1 MIIKSFEL
9 DKINVKSSNFYLFY
23 GENEGY
29 KNEAIEKIFNI
40 NISKNIYRY
49 EEKEILD
56 NFESFFESIQSKS
69 FFEKEKLIIIS
80 RVSDKI
86 KNIIEEIIEK
96 NIEDIKIVLNSGIL
110 EKKSKLRSLFEKN
123 KNTICVPFYADSN
136 QTLSKI
142 INNFFREKKIIVSQE
157 KINLLIDRCRGNRQN
172 LRNELDKIDSF
183 VKNKK
188 NINID
193 QIMKL
198 TNLAENYNVSEL
210 IDSYL
215 AANFKKT
222 INILNE
228 NNFSI
233 EDCMLITRTLL
244 VKSKRLYK
252 LLLEINNNKSIEE
265 VISSFKPLHSRSDF
279 SSSSSRAPPPASDPS
294 ISRRLSCSR
303 LILLKRSPI
312 SSLLSA
318 NSLRFSLR
326 SAVILSF
333 VSFVGFATKE
343 GRSDMCDFT
352 FSILP
357 VYPIKEAPP
366 IPAIM
371 TTHEAI
377 NAGLA
382 YLRKSI
388 FVSPTKAN
396 ILGCDLSN
404 LLSTK
409 ISNSSR
415 VTTRA
420 VNMLARIP
428 IVSVMPKPCTG
439 PCPFQ

>member
-9 DKINVKSSNFYLFY
+9 NKINVKSSNFYLFY

-96 NIEDIKIVLNSGIL
+96 NIEDIKIILNSGIL

-123 KNTICVPFYADSN
+123 KNIICVPFYADSN

-265 VISSFKPLHSRSDF
+265 AISSFKPPIFWKDKETVKQQIKNWSLNTAENLIYKTNELELLIKKNSNNSINILSDF
-279 SSSSSRAPPPASDPS
+279 
-294 ISRRLSCSR
+294 I
-303 LILLKRSPI
+303 
-312 SSLLSA
+312 
-318 NSLRFSLR
+318 
-326 SAVILSF
+326 
-333 VSFVGFATKE
+333 
-343 GRSDMCDFT
+343 
-352 FSILP
+352 
-357 VYPIKEAPP
+357 
-366 IPAIM
+366 
-371 TTHEAI
+371 I
-377 NAGLA
+377 NQPN
-382 YLRKSI
+382 R
-388 FVSPTKAN
+388 
-396 ILGCDLSN
+396 
-404 LLSTK
+404 
-409 ISNSSR
+409 ISN
-415 VTTRA
+415 
-420 VNMLARIP
+420 
-428 IVSVMPKPCTG
+428 
-439 PCPFQ
+439 

>member
-9 DKINVKSSNFYLFY
+9 NKINVKSSNFYLFY

-222 INILNE
+222 ITILNE

-265 VISSFKPLHSRSDF
+265 AISSFNPPIFWKDKETVKQQIKNWSLNRAENLIYKTNELELLIKKNSYNSINILSDF
-279 SSSSSRAPPPASDPS
+279 
-294 ISRRLSCSR
+294 I
-303 LILLKRSPI
+303 
-312 SSLLSA
+312 
-318 NSLRFSLR
+318 
-326 SAVILSF
+326 
-333 VSFVGFATKE
+333 
-343 GRSDMCDFT
+343 
-352 FSILP
+352 
-357 VYPIKEAPP
+357 
-366 IPAIM
+366 
-371 TTHEAI
+371 I
-377 NAGLA
+377 NQPN
-382 YLRKSI
+382 R
-388 FVSPTKAN
+388 
-396 ILGCDLSN
+396 
-404 LLSTK
+404 
-409 ISNSSR
+409 ISN
-415 VTTRA
+415 
-420 VNMLARIP
+420 
-428 IVSVMPKPCTG
+428 
-439 PCPFQ
+439 

>member
-9 DKINVKSSNFYLFY
+9 NKINVKSSNFYLFY

-96 NIEDIKIVLNSGIL
+96 NIEDIKIILNSGIL

-123 KNTICVPFYADSN
+123 KNIICVPFYADSN

-157 KINLLIDRCRGNRQN
+157 KINLLIDRCRGNREN
-172 LRNELDKIDSF
+172 LRNELDKIDNF

-265 VISSFKPLHSRSDF
+265 VISSFKPPIFWKDKEIVKQQIKNWSLNSAENLIYKTNELELLIKKNSYNSINILSDF
-279 SSSSSRAPPPASDPS
+279 
-294 ISRRLSCSR
+294 I
-303 LILLKRSPI
+303 
-312 SSLLSA
+312 
-318 NSLRFSLR
+318 
-326 SAVILSF
+326 
-333 VSFVGFATKE
+333 
-343 GRSDMCDFT
+343 
-352 FSILP
+352 
-357 VYPIKEAPP
+357 
-366 IPAIM
+366 
-371 TTHEAI
+371 I
-377 NAGLA
+377 NQPN
-382 YLRKSI
+382 R
-388 FVSPTKAN
+388 
-396 ILGCDLSN
+396 
-404 LLSTK
+404 
-409 ISNSSR
+409 ISN
-415 VTTRA
+415 
-420 VNMLARIP
+420 
-428 IVSVMPKPCTG
+428 
-439 PCPFQ
+439 

>member
-9 DKINVKSSNFYLFY
+9 NKINVKSSNFYLFY

-29 KNEAIEKIFNI
+29 KNEAIEKIFNT

-123 KNTICVPFYADSN
+123 KNTICVPFYADNN

-183 VKNKK
+183 IKNKK

-215 AANFKKT
+215 ATNFKKT

-244 VKSKRLYK
+244 LKTKRLYK
-252 LLLEINNNKSIEE
+252 LLLEINNNKTIEE
-265 VISSFKPLHSRSDF
+265 AISSFKPPIFWKDKEIVKQQINNWSLSRTENLIYKTNELELLIKKNSYNSINILSDF
-279 SSSSSRAPPPASDPS
+279 
-294 ISRRLSCSR
+294 I
-303 LILLKRSPI
+303 
-312 SSLLSA
+312 
-318 NSLRFSLR
+318 
-326 SAVILSF
+326 
-333 VSFVGFATKE
+333 
-343 GRSDMCDFT
+343 
-352 FSILP
+352 
-357 VYPIKEAPP
+357 
-366 IPAIM
+366 
-371 TTHEAI
+371 I
-377 NAGLA
+377 NQ
-382 YLRKSI
+382 
-388 FVSPTKAN
+388 PN
-396 ILGCDLSN
+396 
-404 LLSTK
+404 
-409 ISNSSR
+409 
-415 VTTRA
+415 
-420 VNMLARIP
+420 RINN
-428 IVSVMPKPCTG
+428 
-439 PCPFQ
+439 

>member
-29 KNEAIEKIFNI
+29 KNEVIEKIFNI

-244 VKSKRLYK
+244 IKSKRLYK
-252 LLLEINNNKSIEE
+252 LLIEINKNKSIEE
-265 VISSFKPLHSRSDF
+265 VISSFKPPIFWKDKEIVKQQIKNWSLSRVENLIYKTNELELLIKKNSNNSINILSDF
-279 SSSSSRAPPPASDPS
+279 
-294 ISRRLSCSR
+294 I
-303 LILLKRSPI
+303 
-312 SSLLSA
+312 
-318 NSLRFSLR
+318 
-326 SAVILSF
+326 
-333 VSFVGFATKE
+333 
-343 GRSDMCDFT
+343 
-352 FSILP
+352 
-357 VYPIKEAPP
+357 
-366 IPAIM
+366 
-371 TTHEAI
+371 I
-377 NAGLA
+377 NQPN
-382 YLRKSI
+382 R
-388 FVSPTKAN
+388 
-396 ILGCDLSN
+396 
-404 LLSTK
+404 
-409 ISNSSR
+409 ISN
-415 VTTRA
+415 
-420 VNMLARIP
+420 
-428 IVSVMPKPCTG
+428 
-439 PCPFQ
+439 

>member
-9 DKINVKSSNFYLFY
+9 NKINVKSSNFYLFY

-265 VISSFKPLHSRSDF
+265 AISSFNPPIFWKDKETVKQQIKNWSLNRAENLIYKTNELELLIKKNSYNSINILSDF
-279 SSSSSRAPPPASDPS
+279 
-294 ISRRLSCSR
+294 I
-303 LILLKRSPI
+303 
-312 SSLLSA
+312 
-318 NSLRFSLR
+318 
-326 SAVILSF
+326 
-333 VSFVGFATKE
+333 
-343 GRSDMCDFT
+343 
-352 FSILP
+352 
-357 VYPIKEAPP
+357 
-366 IPAIM
+366 
-371 TTHEAI
+371 I
-377 NAGLA
+377 NQPN
-382 YLRKSI
+382 R
-388 FVSPTKAN
+388 
-396 ILGCDLSN
+396 
-404 LLSTK
+404 
-409 ISNSSR
+409 ISN
-415 VTTRA
+415 
-420 VNMLARIP
+420 
-428 IVSVMPKPCTG
+428 
-439 PCPFQ
+439 

>member
-29 KNEAIEKIFNI
+29 KNEVIEKIFNI

-86 KNIIEEIIEK
+86 KNIIEEIFEK
-96 NIEDIKIVLNSGIL
+96 NIEDIKIILNSGIL

-123 KNTICVPFYADSN
+123 KNIICVPFYADSN

-244 VKSKRLYK
+244 AKSKRLYK
-252 LLLEINNNKSIEE
+252 LLIEINNNKSIEE
-265 VISSFKPLHSRSDF
+265 AISSFKPPIFWKDKETVKQQIKNWSLNRAENLIYKTNELELLIKKNSNNSINILSDF
-279 SSSSSRAPPPASDPS
+279 
-294 ISRRLSCSR
+294 I
-303 LILLKRSPI
+303 
-312 SSLLSA
+312 
-318 NSLRFSLR
+318 
-326 SAVILSF
+326 
-333 VSFVGFATKE
+333 
-343 GRSDMCDFT
+343 
-352 FSILP
+352 
-357 VYPIKEAPP
+357 
-366 IPAIM
+366 
-371 TTHEAI
+371 I
-377 NAGLA
+377 NQ
-382 YLRKSI
+382 
-388 FVSPTKAN
+388 PN
-396 ILGCDLSN
+396 
-404 LLSTK
+404 
-409 ISNSSR
+409 
-415 VTTRA
+415 
-420 VNMLARIP
+420 RINN
-428 IVSVMPKPCTG
+428 
-439 PCPFQ
+439 

>member
-9 DKINVKSSNFYLFY
+9 NKINVKSSNFYLFY

-29 KNEAIEKIFNI
+29 KNDAIEKIFNI

-252 LLLEINNNKSIEE
+252 LLVEINNNKSIEE
-265 VISSFKPLHSRSDF
+265 AISSFNPPIFWKDKETVKQQIKNWSLNRAENLIYKTNELELLIKKNSYNSINILSDF
-279 SSSSSRAPPPASDPS
+279 
-294 ISRRLSCSR
+294 I
-303 LILLKRSPI
+303 
-312 SSLLSA
+312 
-318 NSLRFSLR
+318 
-326 SAVILSF
+326 
-333 VSFVGFATKE
+333 
-343 GRSDMCDFT
+343 
-352 FSILP
+352 
-357 VYPIKEAPP
+357 
-366 IPAIM
+366 
-371 TTHEAI
+371 I
-377 NAGLA
+377 NQPN
-382 YLRKSI
+382 R
-388 FVSPTKAN
+388 
-396 ILGCDLSN
+396 
-404 LLSTK
+404 
-409 ISNSSR
+409 ISN
-415 VTTRA
+415 
-420 VNMLARIP
+420 
-428 IVSVMPKPCTG
+428 
-439 PCPFQ
+439 

>member
-9 DKINVKSSNFYLFY
+9 NKINVKSSNFYLLY

-69 FFEKEKLIIIS
+69 FFEKEKLILIS
-80 RVSDKI
+80 RVTDKV

-123 KNTICVPFYADSN
+123 KNIICVPFYADSN

-142 INNFFREKKIIVSQE
+142 INNFFREKKIITSQE

-183 VKNKK
+183 IKNKK
-188 NINID
+188 NINMD

-215 AANFKKT
+215 ASNFKKT
-222 INILNE
+222 ITILNE

-244 VKSKRLYK
+244 AKSKRLYK

-265 VISSFKPLHSRSDF
+265 AISSFKPPIFWKDKEIVKQQIKNWSLNRTENLIYKTNELELLIKKNSYNSINILSDF
-279 SSSSSRAPPPASDPS
+279 
-294 ISRRLSCSR
+294 I
-303 LILLKRSPI
+303 
-312 SSLLSA
+312 
-318 NSLRFSLR
+318 
-326 SAVILSF
+326 
-333 VSFVGFATKE
+333 
-343 GRSDMCDFT
+343 
-352 FSILP
+352 
-357 VYPIKEAPP
+357 
-366 IPAIM
+366 
-371 TTHEAI
+371 I
-377 NAGLA
+377 NQ
-382 YLRKSI
+382 
-388 FVSPTKAN
+388 PN
-396 ILGCDLSN
+396 
-404 LLSTK
+404 
-409 ISNSSR
+409 
-415 VTTRA
+415 
-420 VNMLARIP
+420 RINN
-428 IVSVMPKPCTG
+428 
-439 PCPFQ
+439 

>member
-96 NIEDIKIVLNSGIL
+96 NIGDIKIILNSGIL

-123 KNTICVPFYADSN
+123 KNIICVPFYADSN

-157 KINLLIDRCRGNRQN
+157 KINLLIDRCRGNREN
-172 LRNELDKIDSF
+172 LRNELDKIDNF

-233 EDCMLITRTLL
+233 EDCILITRTLL
-244 VKSKRLYK
+244 IKSKRLYK
-252 LLLEINNNKSIEE
+252 LLLEINNNKNIEE
-265 VISSFKPLHSRSDF
+265 VISSFKPPIFWKDKEIVKQQIKNWSLSKAENLIYKTNELELLIKKNSYNSINILSDF
-279 SSSSSRAPPPASDPS
+279 
-294 ISRRLSCSR
+294 I
-303 LILLKRSPI
+303 
-312 SSLLSA
+312 
-318 NSLRFSLR
+318 
-326 SAVILSF
+326 
-333 VSFVGFATKE
+333 
-343 GRSDMCDFT
+343 
-352 FSILP
+352 
-357 VYPIKEAPP
+357 
-366 IPAIM
+366 
-371 TTHEAI
+371 I
-377 NAGLA
+377 NQPN
-382 YLRKSI
+382 R
-388 FVSPTKAN
+388 
-396 ILGCDLSN
+396 
-404 LLSTK
+404 
-409 ISNSSR
+409 ISN
-415 VTTRA
+415 
-420 VNMLARIP
+420 
-428 IVSVMPKPCTG
+428 
-439 PCPFQ
+439 

>member
-69 FFEKEKLIIIS
+69 FFEKEKLILIS
-80 RVSDKI
+80 RVTDKI

-123 KNTICVPFYADSN
+123 KNIICVPFYADSN

-142 INNFFREKKIIVSQE
+142 INNFFREKKIITSQE

-183 VKNKK
+183 IKNKK

-210 IDSYL
+210 IDNYL
-215 AANFKKT
+215 ASNFKKT
-222 INILNE
+222 ITILNE

-244 VKSKRLYK
+244 AKSKRLYK

-265 VISSFKPLHSRSDF
+265 AISSFKPPIFWKDKEIVKQQINNWSLSRTENLIYKTNELELLIKKNSYNSVNILSDF
-279 SSSSSRAPPPASDPS
+279 
-294 ISRRLSCSR
+294 I
-303 LILLKRSPI
+303 
-312 SSLLSA
+312 
-318 NSLRFSLR
+318 
-326 SAVILSF
+326 
-333 VSFVGFATKE
+333 
-343 GRSDMCDFT
+343 
-352 FSILP
+352 
-357 VYPIKEAPP
+357 
-366 IPAIM
+366 
-371 TTHEAI
+371 I
-377 NAGLA
+377 NQ
-382 YLRKSI
+382 
-388 FVSPTKAN
+388 PN
-396 ILGCDLSN
+396 
-404 LLSTK
+404 
-409 ISNSSR
+409 
-415 VTTRA
+415 
-420 VNMLARIP
+420 RINN
-428 IVSVMPKPCTG
+428 
-439 PCPFQ
+439 

>member
-9 DKINVKSSNFYLFY
+9 NKINVKSSNFYLFY

-123 KNTICVPFYADSN
+123 KNIICVPFYADSN

-142 INNFFREKKIIVSQE
+142 INNFFREKKIITSQE

-183 VKNKK
+183 IKNKK

-265 VISSFKPLHSRSDF
+265 AISSFKPPIFWKDKETVKQQIKNWSLSRAENLIYKTNELELLIKKNSYNSINILSDF
-279 SSSSSRAPPPASDPS
+279 
-294 ISRRLSCSR
+294 I
-303 LILLKRSPI
+303 
-312 SSLLSA
+312 
-318 NSLRFSLR
+318 
-326 SAVILSF
+326 
-333 VSFVGFATKE
+333 
-343 GRSDMCDFT
+343 
-352 FSILP
+352 
-357 VYPIKEAPP
+357 
-366 IPAIM
+366 
-371 TTHEAI
+371 I
-377 NAGLA
+377 NQ
-382 YLRKSI
+382 
-388 FVSPTKAN
+388 PN
-396 ILGCDLSN
+396 
-404 LLSTK
+404 
-409 ISNSSR
+409 
-415 VTTRA
+415 
-420 VNMLARIP
+420 RINN
-428 IVSVMPKPCTG
+428 
-439 PCPFQ
+439 

>member
-183 VKNKK
+183 IKNKK

-233 EDCMLITRTLL
+233 EDCILITRTLL

-252 LLLEINNNKSIEE
+252 LLLVISNNKSIEE
-265 VISSFKPLHSRSDF
+265 AISSFNPPIFWKDKEIVKQQIKNWSLNRAENLIYKTNELELLIKKNSNNSINILSDF
-279 SSSSSRAPPPASDPS
+279 
-294 ISRRLSCSR
+294 I
-303 LILLKRSPI
+303 
-312 SSLLSA
+312 
-318 NSLRFSLR
+318 
-326 SAVILSF
+326 
-333 VSFVGFATKE
+333 
-343 GRSDMCDFT
+343 
-352 FSILP
+352 
-357 VYPIKEAPP
+357 
-366 IPAIM
+366 
-371 TTHEAI
+371 I
-377 NAGLA
+377 NQPN
-382 YLRKSI
+382 R
-388 FVSPTKAN
+388 
-396 ILGCDLSN
+396 
-404 LLSTK
+404 
-409 ISNSSR
+409 ISN
-415 VTTRA
+415 
-420 VNMLARIP
+420 
-428 IVSVMPKPCTG
+428 
-439 PCPFQ
+439 

>member
-9 DKINVKSSNFYLFY
+9 NKINVKSSNFYLFY

-123 KNTICVPFYADSN
+123 KNIICVPFYADSN

-157 KINLLIDRCRGNRQN
+157 KINLLIDRCRGNREN

-265 VISSFKPLHSRSDF
+265 AISSFKPPIFWKDKETVKQQIKNWSLSRAENLIYKTNELELLIKKNSYNSINILSDF
-279 SSSSSRAPPPASDPS
+279 
-294 ISRRLSCSR
+294 I
-303 LILLKRSPI
+303 
-312 SSLLSA
+312 
-318 NSLRFSLR
+318 
-326 SAVILSF
+326 
-333 VSFVGFATKE
+333 
-343 GRSDMCDFT
+343 
-352 FSILP
+352 
-357 VYPIKEAPP
+357 
-366 IPAIM
+366 
-371 TTHEAI
+371 I
-377 NAGLA
+377 NQ
-382 YLRKSI
+382 
-388 FVSPTKAN
+388 PN
-396 ILGCDLSN
+396 
-404 LLSTK
+404 
-409 ISNSSR
+409 
-415 VTTRA
+415 
-420 VNMLARIP
+420 RINN
-428 IVSVMPKPCTG
+428 
-439 PCPFQ
+439 

>member
-86 KNIIEEIIEK
+86 KNIVEEIIEK
-96 NIEDIKIVLNSGIL
+96 KIEDIKIILNSGIL

-123 KNTICVPFYADSN
+123 KNTICVPFNADSN

-142 INNFFREKKIIVSQE
+142 INNFFREKKIVVSQE
-157 KINLLIDRCRGNRQN
+157 KINLLIDRCRGNREN
-172 LRNELDKIDSF
+172 LRNELDKIDNF

-215 AANFKKT
+215 ASNFKKT
-222 INILNE
+222 ITILNE

-265 VISSFKPLHSRSDF
+265 AISSFNPPIFWKDKETVKQQIKNWSLNRAENLIYKTNELELLIKKNSYNSINILSDF
-279 SSSSSRAPPPASDPS
+279 
-294 ISRRLSCSR
+294 I
-303 LILLKRSPI
+303 
-312 SSLLSA
+312 
-318 NSLRFSLR
+318 
-326 SAVILSF
+326 
-333 VSFVGFATKE
+333 
-343 GRSDMCDFT
+343 
-352 FSILP
+352 
-357 VYPIKEAPP
+357 
-366 IPAIM
+366 
-371 TTHEAI
+371 I
-377 NAGLA
+377 NQPN
-382 YLRKSI
+382 R
-388 FVSPTKAN
+388 
-396 ILGCDLSN
+396 
-404 LLSTK
+404 
-409 ISNSSR
+409 ISN
-415 VTTRA
+415 
-420 VNMLARIP
+420 
-428 IVSVMPKPCTG
+428 
-439 PCPFQ
+439 

>member
-69 FFEKEKLIIIS
+69 FFEKEKLIIVS

-265 VISSFKPLHSRSDF
+265 AISSFNPPIFWKDKEKIKQQIKNWSLNTAENLIYKTNELELLIKKNSYNSINILSDF
-279 SSSSSRAPPPASDPS
+279 
-294 ISRRLSCSR
+294 I
-303 LILLKRSPI
+303 
-312 SSLLSA
+312 
-318 NSLRFSLR
+318 
-326 SAVILSF
+326 
-333 VSFVGFATKE
+333 
-343 GRSDMCDFT
+343 
-352 FSILP
+352 
-357 VYPIKEAPP
+357 
-366 IPAIM
+366 
-371 TTHEAI
+371 I
-377 NAGLA
+377 NQ
-382 YLRKSI
+382 
-388 FVSPTKAN
+388 PN
-396 ILGCDLSN
+396 
-404 LLSTK
+404 
-409 ISNSSR
+409 
-415 VTTRA
+415 
-420 VNMLARIP
+420 RINN
-428 IVSVMPKPCTG
+428 
-439 PCPFQ
+439 

>member
-233 EDCMLITRTLL
+233 EDCILITRTLL
-244 VKSKRLYK
+244 IKSKRLYK
-252 LLLEINNNKSIEE
+252 LLLEVNDNKSIEE
-265 VISSFKPLHSRSDF
+265 AISSFKPPIFWKDKETVKQQIKNWSLSRAENLIYKTNELELLIKKNSYNSINILSDF
-279 SSSSSRAPPPASDPS
+279 
-294 ISRRLSCSR
+294 I
-303 LILLKRSPI
+303 
-312 SSLLSA
+312 
-318 NSLRFSLR
+318 
-326 SAVILSF
+326 
-333 VSFVGFATKE
+333 
-343 GRSDMCDFT
+343 
-352 FSILP
+352 
-357 VYPIKEAPP
+357 
-366 IPAIM
+366 
-371 TTHEAI
+371 I
-377 NAGLA
+377 NQPN
-382 YLRKSI
+382 R
-388 FVSPTKAN
+388 
-396 ILGCDLSN
+396 
-404 LLSTK
+404 
-409 ISNSSR
+409 ISN
-415 VTTRA
+415 
-420 VNMLARIP
+420 
-428 IVSVMPKPCTG
+428 
-439 PCPFQ
+439 

>member
-86 KNIIEEIIEK
+86 KNVIEEIIEK

-157 KINLLIDRCRGNRQN
+157 KINLLIDRCRGNREN

-244 VKSKRLYK
+244 AKSKRLYK

-265 VISSFKPLHSRSDF
+265 AISSFKPPIFWKDKEIVKQQINNWSLSRTENLIYKTNELELLIKKNSYNSINILSDF
-279 SSSSSRAPPPASDPS
+279 
-294 ISRRLSCSR
+294 I
-303 LILLKRSPI
+303 
-312 SSLLSA
+312 
-318 NSLRFSLR
+318 
-326 SAVILSF
+326 
-333 VSFVGFATKE
+333 
-343 GRSDMCDFT
+343 
-352 FSILP
+352 
-357 VYPIKEAPP
+357 
-366 IPAIM
+366 
-371 TTHEAI
+371 I
-377 NAGLA
+377 NQPN
-382 YLRKSI
+382 R
-388 FVSPTKAN
+388 
-396 ILGCDLSN
+396 
-404 LLSTK
+404 
-409 ISNSSR
+409 ISN
-415 VTTRA
+415 
-420 VNMLARIP
+420 
-428 IVSVMPKPCTG
+428 
-439 PCPFQ
+439 

>member
-9 DKINVKSSNFYLFY
+9 NKINVKSSNFYLFY

-69 FFEKEKLIIIS
+69 FFEKQKLIIIS

-123 KNTICVPFYADSN
+123 KNIICVPFYADSN

-157 KINLLIDRCRGNRQN
+157 KINLLIDRCRGYREN
-172 LRNELDKIDSF
+172 LRNELDKIDNF

-215 AANFKKT
+215 ASNFKKT
-222 INILNE
+222 ITILNE

-233 EDCMLITRTLL
+233 EDCILITRTLL
-244 VKSKRLYK
+244 AKSKRLYK

-265 VISSFKPLHSRSDF
+265 VISSFKPPIFWKDKEIVKQQIKNWSLSRTENLIYKTNELELLIKKNSYNSINILSDF
-279 SSSSSRAPPPASDPS
+279 
-294 ISRRLSCSR
+294 I
-303 LILLKRSPI
+303 
-312 SSLLSA
+312 
-318 NSLRFSLR
+318 
-326 SAVILSF
+326 
-333 VSFVGFATKE
+333 
-343 GRSDMCDFT
+343 
-352 FSILP
+352 
-357 VYPIKEAPP
+357 
-366 IPAIM
+366 
-371 TTHEAI
+371 I
-377 NAGLA
+377 NQPN
-382 YLRKSI
+382 R
-388 FVSPTKAN
+388 
-396 ILGCDLSN
+396 
-404 LLSTK
+404 
-409 ISNSSR
+409 ISN
-415 VTTRA
+415 
-420 VNMLARIP
+420 
-428 IVSVMPKPCTG
+428 
-439 PCPFQ
+439 

>member
-9 DKINVKSSNFYLFY
+9 NKIDVKSSNFYLFY

-56 NFESFFESIQSKS
+56 NSESFFESIQSKS

-86 KNIIEEIIEK
+86 KNIVEEIIEK

-123 KNTICVPFYADSN
+123 KNTICVPFYGDSN

-183 VKNKK
+183 IKNKK
-188 NINID
+188 NINMD

-265 VISSFKPLHSRSDF
+265 AISSFKPPIFWKDKEIVKQQINNWSLSRTENLIYKTNELELLIKKNSYNSINILSDF
-279 SSSSSRAPPPASDPS
+279 
-294 ISRRLSCSR
+294 I
-303 LILLKRSPI
+303 
-312 SSLLSA
+312 
-318 NSLRFSLR
+318 
-326 SAVILSF
+326 
-333 VSFVGFATKE
+333 
-343 GRSDMCDFT
+343 
-352 FSILP
+352 
-357 VYPIKEAPP
+357 
-366 IPAIM
+366 
-371 TTHEAI
+371 I
-377 NAGLA
+377 NQ
-382 YLRKSI
+382 
-388 FVSPTKAN
+388 PN
-396 ILGCDLSN
+396 
-404 LLSTK
+404 
-409 ISNSSR
+409 
-415 VTTRA
+415 
-420 VNMLARIP
+420 RINN
-428 IVSVMPKPCTG
+428 
-439 PCPFQ
+439 

>member
-9 DKINVKSSNFYLFY
+9 DKINIKSSNFYLFY

-96 NIEDIKIVLNSGIL
+96 NIEDIKIVLNSRIL

-123 KNTICVPFYADSN
+123 KNIICVPFYADSN

-142 INNFFREKKIIVSQE
+142 INNFFKEKKIITSQE

-183 VKNKK
+183 IKNKK
-188 NINID
+188 NINMD

-215 AANFKKT
+215 ASNFKKT
-222 INILNE
+222 ITILNE

-244 VKSKRLYK
+244 AKSKRLYK
-252 LLLEINNNKSIEE
+252 LLLQINNNKSIEE
-265 VISSFKPLHSRSDF
+265 AISSFKPPIFWKDKEIVKQQINNWSLSRTENLIYKTNELELLIKKNSYNSINILSDF
-279 SSSSSRAPPPASDPS
+279 
-294 ISRRLSCSR
+294 I
-303 LILLKRSPI
+303 
-312 SSLLSA
+312 
-318 NSLRFSLR
+318 
-326 SAVILSF
+326 
-333 VSFVGFATKE
+333 
-343 GRSDMCDFT
+343 
-352 FSILP
+352 
-357 VYPIKEAPP
+357 
-366 IPAIM
+366 
-371 TTHEAI
+371 I
-377 NAGLA
+377 NQ
-382 YLRKSI
+382 
-388 FVSPTKAN
+388 PN
-396 ILGCDLSN
+396 
-404 LLSTK
+404 
-409 ISNSSR
+409 
-415 VTTRA
+415 
-420 VNMLARIP
+420 RINN
-428 IVSVMPKPCTG
+428 
-439 PCPFQ
+439 

>member
-9 DKINVKSSNFYLFY
+9 NKINVKSSNFYLFY

-69 FFEKEKLIIIS
+69 FFEKEKLILIS
-80 RVSDKI
+80 RVTDKV

-183 VKNKK
+183 IKNKK

-244 VKSKRLYK
+244 IKSKRLYK
-252 LLLEINNNKSIEE
+252 LLLEVNNNKSIEE
-265 VISSFKPLHSRSDF
+265 AISSFNPPIFWKDKETVKQQIKNWSLNRAENLIYKTNELELLIKKNSYNSINILSDF
-279 SSSSSRAPPPASDPS
+279 
-294 ISRRLSCSR
+294 I
-303 LILLKRSPI
+303 
-312 SSLLSA
+312 
-318 NSLRFSLR
+318 
-326 SAVILSF
+326 
-333 VSFVGFATKE
+333 
-343 GRSDMCDFT
+343 
-352 FSILP
+352 
-357 VYPIKEAPP
+357 
-366 IPAIM
+366 
-371 TTHEAI
+371 I
-377 NAGLA
+377 NQPN
-382 YLRKSI
+382 R
-388 FVSPTKAN
+388 
-396 ILGCDLSN
+396 
-404 LLSTK
+404 
-409 ISNSSR
+409 ISN
-415 VTTRA
+415 
-420 VNMLARIP
+420 
-428 IVSVMPKPCTG
+428 
-439 PCPFQ
+439 

>member
-29 KNEAIEKIFNI
+29 KNEVIEKIFNI

-56 NFESFFESIQSKS
+56 NFVFFFESIQSKS

-265 VISSFKPLHSRSDF
+265 AISSFKPPIFWKDKEIVKQQIKNWSLNRTENLIYKTNELELLIKKNSYNSINILSDF
-279 SSSSSRAPPPASDPS
+279 IINQPSR
-294 ISRRLSCSR
+294 
-303 LILLKRSPI
+303 
-312 SSLLSA
+312 
-318 NSLRFSLR
+318 
-326 SAVILSF
+326 
-333 VSFVGFATKE
+333 
-343 GRSDMCDFT
+343 
-352 FSILP
+352 
-357 VYPIKEAPP
+357 
-366 IPAIM
+366 
-371 TTHEAI
+371 I
-377 NAGLA
+377 N
-382 YLRKSI
+382 
-388 FVSPTKAN
+388 N
-396 ILGCDLSN
+396 
-404 LLSTK
+404 
-409 ISNSSR
+409 
-415 VTTRA
+415 
-420 VNMLARIP
+420 
-428 IVSVMPKPCTG
+428 
-439 PCPFQ
+439 

>member
-9 DKINVKSSNFYLFY
+9 DKINGKSSNFYLFY

-233 EDCMLITRTLL
+233 EDCILITRTLL
-244 VKSKRLYK
+244 IKSKRLYK

-265 VISSFKPLHSRSDF
+265 AISSFNPPIFWKDKETVKQQIKNWSLNRAENLIYKTNELELLIKKNSNNSINILSDF
-279 SSSSSRAPPPASDPS
+279 
-294 ISRRLSCSR
+294 I
-303 LILLKRSPI
+303 
-312 SSLLSA
+312 
-318 NSLRFSLR
+318 
-326 SAVILSF
+326 
-333 VSFVGFATKE
+333 
-343 GRSDMCDFT
+343 
-352 FSILP
+352 
-357 VYPIKEAPP
+357 
-366 IPAIM
+366 
-371 TTHEAI
+371 I
-377 NAGLA
+377 NQPN
-382 YLRKSI
+382 R
-388 FVSPTKAN
+388 
-396 ILGCDLSN
+396 
-404 LLSTK
+404 
-409 ISNSSR
+409 ISN
-415 VTTRA
+415 
-420 VNMLARIP
+420 
-428 IVSVMPKPCTG
+428 
-439 PCPFQ
+439 

>member
-96 NIEDIKIVLNSGIL
+96 NIGDIKIILNSGIL

-123 KNTICVPFYADSN
+123 KNIICVPFYADSN

-142 INNFFREKKIIVSQE
+142 INNFFREKKIITSQE

-183 VKNKK
+183 IKNKK

-210 IDSYL
+210 IDNYL
-215 AANFKKT
+215 ASNFKKT
-222 INILNE
+222 ITILNE

-244 VKSKRLYK
+244 AKSKRLYK

-265 VISSFKPLHSRSDF
+265 AISSFKPPIFWKDKEIVKQQINNWSLSKTENLIYKTNELELLIKKNSYNSINILSDF
-279 SSSSSRAPPPASDPS
+279 
-294 ISRRLSCSR
+294 I
-303 LILLKRSPI
+303 
-312 SSLLSA
+312 
-318 NSLRFSLR
+318 
-326 SAVILSF
+326 
-333 VSFVGFATKE
+333 
-343 GRSDMCDFT
+343 
-352 FSILP
+352 
-357 VYPIKEAPP
+357 
-366 IPAIM
+366 
-371 TTHEAI
+371 I
-377 NAGLA
+377 NQ
-382 YLRKSI
+382 
-388 FVSPTKAN
+388 PN
-396 ILGCDLSN
+396 
-404 LLSTK
+404 
-409 ISNSSR
+409 
-415 VTTRA
+415 
-420 VNMLARIP
+420 RINN
-428 IVSVMPKPCTG
+428 
-439 PCPFQ
+439 

>member
-29 KNEAIEKIFNI
+29 KNEVIEKIFNI

-96 NIEDIKIVLNSGIL
+96 NIEDIKIVLNSRIL

-142 INNFFREKKIIVSQE
+142 INNFFREKKITVSQE

-183 VKNKK
+183 IKNKK

-265 VISSFKPLHSRSDF
+265 AISSFNPPIFWKDKETVKQQIKNWSLNRAENLIYKTNELELLIKKNSNNSINILSDF
-279 SSSSSRAPPPASDPS
+279 
-294 ISRRLSCSR
+294 I
-303 LILLKRSPI
+303 
-312 SSLLSA
+312 
-318 NSLRFSLR
+318 
-326 SAVILSF
+326 
-333 VSFVGFATKE
+333 
-343 GRSDMCDFT
+343 
-352 FSILP
+352 
-357 VYPIKEAPP
+357 
-366 IPAIM
+366 
-371 TTHEAI
+371 I
-377 NAGLA
+377 NQPN
-382 YLRKSI
+382 R
-388 FVSPTKAN
+388 
-396 ILGCDLSN
+396 
-404 LLSTK
+404 
-409 ISNSSR
+409 ISN
-415 VTTRA
+415 
-420 VNMLARIP
+420 
-428 IVSVMPKPCTG
+428 
-439 PCPFQ
+439 